1 MVLTP
6 VAGKRRLAIDQF
18 TAFEKITE
26 IIQAVI
32 VQRVGIQRRF
42 TMFENHITTGLSQ
55 LVVTIIIGIVAE
67 QLQRVTL

>member
-1 MVLTP
+1 MILTP
-6 VAGKRRLAIDQF
+6 VAGERRLAIDQF
-18 TAFEKITE
+18 TTFEEVTE

-32 VQRVGIQRRF
+32 VQRVGIKRRF
-42 TMFENHITTGLSQ
+42 TMFENHITTGLRQ